1 MVLLDGLLGAHPHAC
16 CQQAVRAADLR
27 RLTAA
32 WCTIRLSMVLVM
44 AMGSWGLLD
53 VLLAMLEGGSNGWAL
68 CSLRA
73 ACCVVMLSWMLC
85 TVPTTPPLVS
95 CQRAKS
101 VLHGVCKKY

>member
-53 VLLAMLEGGSNGWAL
+53 VLLAMLEAMAG
-68 CSLRA
+68 RYA
-73 ACCVVMLSWMLC
+73 ASGPLAVVMLC